1 MAHLFTLVISK
12 EELQRIRLM
21 DGKKL
26 SYDPSKYAEA
36 NDAAYTVI
44 CNTWL
49 RMCYDL
55 IGSQAARVLFSS
67 ILREGVV
74 TTIADCCKLSDEI
87 IRYGEVRTS
96 TSLRALLSED
106 EKSTLQVLRY
116 GKRFSPLC
124 ADKLAD
130 EGLQKFL
137 ALNKSMKGD
146 PSVIL
151 DGVNGARM
159 VVKRTKEYPRW
170 IIKRLRYFVAQMLGP
185 APTEEEVRLNGA
197 FSSGA
202 TADGCKT
209 LNEKLRAFA
218 KHEVCYKHYTYP
230 LGVACEPWE
239 SYSLCKAV
247 PKSYKTPRIIA
258 ESTSYMQY
266 YQQGL
271 RRIATDNLHHS
282 KWADLIDLKN
292 QEINQEWARI
302 GSIHGIF
309 STIDL
314 SSASDSISRYLAEQI
329 IERDWYVLL
338 DKWNAA
344 TIVAHIRDPKTGKTT
359 RVEYPRYIFQLSG
372 SGSTFVL
379 ESIIFLAMALVATE
393 ICDVFNGTYY
403 DWDLNQIPEDAMLA
417 PRTFGDDLIVDSRV
431 FDTLCDILGLLG
443 FTVNSEKS
451 FGVTSDYRESCGSE
465 WYKGMDMSTRYFPRK
480 SLDPGDPTFLESLI
494 ALQHRLY
501 GLEMTEE
508 WLYAYIDRNARQYG
522 VARMTSSEPGTD
534 CDDLWAEFPYYKR
547 INPPID
553 HNKITEAPFDIR
565 REVHVT
571 LSSREVTDRKKW
583 AKTGFTDEDY
593 QRIELYRYVEF
604 LQYGP
609 QYDDYGYSLP
619 PRPIAQDVMLPET
632 IYTTTIR

>member
-26 SYDPSKYAEA
+26 SYNPGEYAEA
-36 NDAAYTVI
+36 NEAAYTVL

-74 TTIADCCKLSDEI
+74 STIAECCKLSDDI

-116 GKRFSPLC
+116 GKRFSPLK

-130 EGLQKFL
+130 EGLNKFL
-137 ALNKSMKGD
+137 QLNKGLKGD

-170 IIKRLRYFVAQMLGP
+170 IIKRLRYFVAQMLGE
-185 APTEEEVRLNGA
+185 APTEEEVNLNGS
-197 FSSGA
+197 FSTGA

-230 LGVACEPWE
+230 LGVAKEPWE
-239 SYSLCKAV
+239 SYSVCKAV

-258 ESTSYMQY
+258 ESTAYMQY

-271 RRIATDNLHHS
+271 RRIATQRLGS
-282 KWADLIDLKN
+282 SPWAALIKLKD
-292 QEINQEWARI
+292 QSINQEWARL
-302 GSIHGIF
+302 GSIEGSY

-329 IERDWYVLL
+329 IDRDWFRLL

-344 TIVAHIRDPKTGKTT
+344 TIVAYIRDPKTMKKKK
-359 RVEYPRYIFQLSG
+359 VEYPRYIFQLSG

-379 ESIIFLAMALVATE
+379 ESIIFLAIALVATE
-393 ICDVFNGTYY
+393 VCDVFNGTFN
-403 DWDLNQIPEDAMLA
+403 DWGKRRKKGSMLL

-451 FGVTSDYRESCGSE
+451 FGIQSDYRESCGSE

-480 SLDPGDPTFLESLI
+480 SLDPSKPEFLESLI
-494 ALQHRLY
+494 SLQHRLY
-501 GLEMTEE
+501 GLELTEE
-508 WLYAYIDRNARQYG
+508 WLYAYIERNAPQYCKT
-522 VARMTSSEPGTD
+522 RMTSSDPGTE
-534 CDDLWAEFPYYKR
+534 CDDLWAEFPYYKKV
-547 INPPID
+547 NPPID
-553 HNKITEAPFDIR
+553 HDRITEAPFDIR

-571 LSSREVTDRKKW
+571 LSSQEVKDRKKW
-583 AKTGFTDEDY
+583 AKVGFTDEDY

-609 QYDDYGYSLP
+609 QYDEYGYSLP
-619 PRPIAQDVMLPET
+619 PRPVSQDIMMPEV